1 MTGFG
6 AGSATVDGEQ
16 LSVEVRAVNQN
27 FIDVKARLPRELA
40 ALEAELVQ
48 LIKAKLARGAIDVQ
62 VHRRAVQGTPGV
74 EIDLA
79 LAREYARAHAELEA
93 TLGLEDPV
101 SVRLLFEAE
110 GVVRLV
116 ERPAALEAARRALQG
131 AVGEALGQLVAM
143 REKEGEALARDLEA
157 RLETMSELSQ
167 KVSAEAPAALAEHR
181 RRLQA
186 RLKELVAAP
195 LDPGRLEQE
204 VALLAD
210 RTDVAEE
217 LTRLDSHLA
226 QFAELLR
233 RPGPAGRRLDF
244 LSQELHREVTTLGN
258 KSQSSSIARLVIEL
272 KTEAERIREQV
283 QNVE

>member
-16 LSVEVRAVNQN
+16 LSVEVRAVNQK
-27 FIDVKARLPRELA
+27 FVDVKARLPRELA

-48 LIKAKLARGAIDVQ
+48 LVKAKLARGAIDVQ
-62 VHRRAVQGTPGV
+62 VHRRAEQGTPGV
-74 EIDLA
+74 EIDLV

-101 SVRLLFEAE
+101 TARSLFEAE

-116 ERPAALEAARRALQG
+116 ERPAAMEAARRALLE
-131 AVGEALGQLVAM
+131 AVEGALGQLVAM
-143 REKEGEALARDLEA
+143 REKEGEALARDLSS
-157 RLETMSELSQ
+157 RLKTMSQLSQ
-167 KVSAEAPAALAEHR
+167 QVDAEAPAALAEHR

-186 RLKELVAAP
+186 RLKELVVAP

-217 LTRLDSHLA
+217 LTRLKSHLD
-226 QFAELLR
+226 QFTELLA

-258 KSQSSSIARLVIEL
+258 KSQSASIARLVIEL

>member
-16 LSVEVRAVNQN
+16 LSVEVRAVNQK
-27 FIDVKARLPRELA
+27 FVDVKARLPRELA
-40 ALEAELVQ
+40 ALETELVQ
-48 LIKAKLARGAIDVQ
+48 LVKAQLARGAVDVV
-62 VHRRAVQGTPGV
+62 VHRRALQGTPAV
-74 EIDLA
+74 EIDLG
-79 LAREYARAHAELEA
+79 LAREYAQAHAELEK
-93 TLGLEDPV
+93 TLGLGD
-101 SVRLLFEAE
+101 RLSARTLFEAE

-116 ERPAALEAARRALQG
+116 ERPAAMEAARSALQK
-131 AVGEALGQLVAM
+131 ATAEALKQVVAM
-143 REKEGEALARDLEA
+143 REREGEALARDLRS
-157 RLETMSELSQ
+157 RLETLLELSR
-167 KVSAEAPAALAEHR
+167 KVGVEAPAALAEHR

-195 LDPGRLEQE
+195 LEPGRLEQE

-217 LTRLDSHLA
+217 LTRLESHLE
-226 QFAELLR
+226 QFAQLLS

-258 KSQSSSIARLVIEL
+258 KSQSAPIA
-272 KTEAERIREQV
+272 
-283 QNVE
+283 

>member
-16 LSVEVRAVNQN
+16 LSVEVRAVNQK
-27 FIDVKARLPRELA
+27 FVDVKARLPRELA
-40 ALEAELVQ
+40 ALETELVQ
-48 LIKAKLARGAIDVQ
+48 LVKAQLARGAVDVV
-62 VHRRAVQGTPGV
+62 VHRRALQGTPAV
-74 EIDLA
+74 EIDLG
-79 LAREYARAHAELEA
+79 LAREYAQAHAELEK
-93 TLGLEDPV
+93 TLGLGD
-101 SVRLLFEAE
+101 RLSARTLFEAE

-116 ERPAALEAARRALQG
+116 ERPAAMEAARSALQK
-131 AVGEALGQLVAM
+131 ATAEALKQVVAM
-143 REKEGEALARDLEA
+143 REREGEALARDLRS
-157 RLETMSELSQ
+157 RLETLLELSR
-167 KVSAEAPAALAEHR
+167 KVGVEAPAALAEHR

-195 LDPGRLEQE
+195 LEPGRLEQE

-217 LTRLDSHLA
+217 LTRLESHLE
-226 QFAELLR
+226 QFAQLLS

-258 KSQSSSIARLVIEL
+258 KSQSAPIARLVIDM

>member
-16 LSVEVRAVNQN
+16 VSVEVRAVNQK
-27 FIDVKARLPRELA
+27 FVDVKARLPRELG
-40 ALEAELVQ
+40 ALESELVQ
-48 LIKAKLARGAIDVQ
+48 QVKAKLARGAIDVQ
-62 VHRRAVQGTPGV
+62 VHRRAVQGNSAV
-74 EIDLA
+74 EIDLEM
-79 LAREYARAHAELEA
+79 AREYARAYAELGA
-93 TLGLEDPV
+93 ALGLKDGVTPR
-101 SVRLLFEAE
+101 SIFEAE

-116 ERPAALEAARRALQG
+116 ERPAAMEAARLALQ
-131 AVGEALGQLVAM
+131 AALGEALGQLIAM
-143 REKEGEALARDLEA
+143 REKEGEALERDLSS
-157 RLETMSELSQ
+157 RLEVMAGLSRQ
-167 KVSAEAPAALAEHR
+167 IGAEAPAALAEHR

-186 RLKELVAAP
+186 RVKELVSVP
-195 LDPGRLEQE
+195 LEPGRLEQE

-217 LTRLDSHLA
+217 LTRLDSHLE
-226 QFAELLR
+226 QFGELLA

-258 KSQSSSIARLVIEL
+258 KSQSAAIARLVIEM

>member
-6 AGSATVDGEQ
+6 AGSATFDGEQ
-16 LSVEVRAVNQN
+16 VSVEVRAVNQK
-27 FIDVKARLPRELA
+27 FVDIKARLPRELA
-40 ALEAELVQ
+40 ALETELVQ
-48 LIKAKLARGAIDVQ
+48 LIKGKVARGAIDVQ
-62 VHRRAVQGTPGV
+62 VHRRAVQGAPGV

-93 TLGLEDPV
+93 TLGLKDAV
-101 SVRLLFEAE
+101 TARSLFEAE
-110 GVVRLV
+110 GVGRLV
-116 ERPAALEAARRALQG
+116 ERPAAIDAARRALH
-131 AVGEALGQLVAM
+131 EAAGVALAQLVAM
-143 REKEGEALARDLEA
+143 REREGESLARDLRS
-157 RLETMSELSQ
+157 RLDTMNELSR
-167 KVSAEAPAALAEHR
+167 KVSAEAPAALSEHR

-186 RLKELVAAP
+186 RLKELVAVP
-195 LDPGRLEQE
+195 LEPGRLEQE

-217 LTRLDSHLA
+217 LTRLDSHLE
-226 QFAELLR
+226 QFAELLA

-258 KSQSSSIARLVIEL
+258 KSQSASIARLVIEL

-283 QNVE
+283 QNIE

>member
-16 LSVEVRAVNQN
+16 LSVEVRAVNQK
-27 FIDVKARLPRELA
+27 FVEVKARLPRELA
-40 ALEAELVQ
+40 ALEAELVH
-48 LIKAKLARGAIDVQ
+48 LVKAKLARGAIDVQ

-101 SVRLLFEAE
+101 TARSLFEAE

-116 ERPAALEAARRALQG
+116 ERPAAMEAARRALQQ
-131 AVGEALGQLVAM
+131 AVGEALGQLIAM
-143 REKEGEALARDLEA
+143 REREGEALARDLRS
-157 RLETMSELSQ
+157 RLETMNQLSQ
-167 KVSAEAPAALAEHR
+167 KVGFEAPTALAEHR

-186 RLKELVAAP
+186 RLKEVVAAP

-217 LTRLDSHLA
+217 LTRLDSHLE
-226 QFAELLR
+226 QFTELLA

-258 KSQSSSIARLVIEL
+258 KSQSASIARLVIEL